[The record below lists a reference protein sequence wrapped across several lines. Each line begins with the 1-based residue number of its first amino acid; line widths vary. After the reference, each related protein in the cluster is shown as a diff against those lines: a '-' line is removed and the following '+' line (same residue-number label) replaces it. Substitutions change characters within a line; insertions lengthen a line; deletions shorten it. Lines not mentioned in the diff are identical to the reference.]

1 MFYTRSFLAT
11 KWSNL
16 FNGTNFVRRV
26 LSHKFCHAFS
36 FFFPWICNWFAQCLH
51 TCVSSLN
58 PTNML
63 HLQVMVLLTLSIHLM
78 WFLRSFHNTFFI
90 ARRLLLMSGSSAG
103 VHAWFVKKMDTVLAS
118 FSAHT
123 TVLMLSFLDQK
134 LGCLSMTSLPSRFNM
149 LVASPFLVCV
159 VQIRLNLYTGGSARR
174 HDPRCS
180 RCQRNHPCRSR
191 HLRRMITPNF
201 PAASTCIICSTLS
214 AICCQ
219 ILVRIYN
226 NVFKCLLYI
235 E

>member
-103 VHAWFVKKMDTVLAS
+103 VHAWFVKKMGHQDRAEEKKRERPLRGEEDEVPGREGGWRSGRWAAS
-118 FSAHT
+118 DKAFAHPFADSRGSLGT
-123 TVLMLSFLDQK
+123 TVWQARGWGLPTTPEETSAGWHADVDQEACRDASGGGAVK
-134 LGCLSMTSLPSRFNM
+134 EEIQDGLLQLHDGGHQHFNSWEGKW
-149 LVASPFLVCV
+149 VGF
-159 VQIRLNLYTGGSARR
+159 
-174 HDPRCS
+174 
-180 RCQRNHPCRSR
+180 
-191 HLRRMITPNF
+191 
-201 PAASTCIICSTLS
+201 
-214 AICCQ
+214 
-219 ILVRIYN
+219 
-226 NVFKCLLYI
+226 
-235 E
+235 